1 MITIF
6 LLHEAIQ
13 YFFSRFDLQAVFTA
27 GKPVTPVFQVETSY
41 LTGFP
46 RGLNAASD
54 TKKVFSVEMFV
65 SSIYLLKKRAGKPN
79 THGTV

>member
-1 MITIF
+1 MKRYNNFFQGLIF
-6 LLHEAIQ
+6 EPYLLLGSVE
-13 YFFSRFDLQAVFTA
+13 
-27 GKPVTPVFQVETSY
+27 VFQVESSY